1 MSRTRL
7 GDGVLSGLAYSSL
20 INTLPSLT
28 GFTEPVVASD
38 SLDSFQNSWLPLS
51 YRPLFAWPCET
62 RDSWIT
68 IHSFHESNPCAK
80 GSWYLSHSKLI
91 FLTSRHVF
99 SPKLLRVVS
108 GGPACSAMMPV
119 RFFLFGTSYMKMGG
133 KDLILP
139 PKEIVSSGQRLKIEL
154 CIQQASMQCS
164 EIPVAQNNLT
174 GSQ

>member
-119 RFFLFGTSYMKMGG
+119 RFFLFGTSYMKNGR
-133 KDLILP
+133 
-139 PKEIVSSGQRLKIEL
+139 QRFDIAAEGNCQQWPTIENRTL
-154 CIQQASMQCS
+154 YSASVYAVQ
-164 EIPVAQNNLT
+164 
-174 GSQ
+174 